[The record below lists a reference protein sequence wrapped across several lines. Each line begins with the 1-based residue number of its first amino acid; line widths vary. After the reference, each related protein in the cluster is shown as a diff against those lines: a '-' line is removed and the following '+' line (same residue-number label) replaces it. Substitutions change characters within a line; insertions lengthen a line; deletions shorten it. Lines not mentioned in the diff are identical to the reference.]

1 VICSPSRH
9 SRPVKKS
16 SERPPFLQAYNIAKF
31 RLIEAGGTVRLNI
44 AMVSEKSG
52 QLRRVLGVG
61 FGLAVSIGGTIGVG
75 ILRTPG
81 LVAEQLHAPVSIL
94 LLWVAGGI
102 YTLLGASCL
111 TELGLMLPRAGGFY
125 VYVRRAFGNTAGF
138 AVGWTD
144 WLMYCSILGY
154 LSIAIA
160 EFIAA
165 LGLIPG
171 GAIRFLSVLILLSI
185 VALQWLGIRI
195 SSLFQEVTTSLKCV
209 AFLVLVAACLL
220 VPTDG
225 YPSARIPSS
234 MTFSGSVIAL
244 QAIVITYGGWQ
255 SPLYFIEEDRDPARN
270 LPRTM
275 IGGVLSVIGIYLLV
289 NIALLKVVP
298 ISELSGSTLPAADAA
313 RVIAGAH
320 GRNLII
326 LLSVVSLVPLLNAVT
341 MMGTRVIFGMGRDQ
355 LFWSRTST
363 VNRSGTPD
371 TATLL
376 TAAVALGLI
385 ATGTFQRLIAMTS
398 FFLAAN
404 YSLCCVA
411 LVVLRRREPDLPRP
425 YQAWGYPWSIWLVV
439 GGSMIFLLGMLA
451 GDIFNGL
458 AALGL
463 LAIGLIG
470 RALFARRVLRRDL
483 RQRSSTCPEDSLR

>member
-1 VICSPSRH
+1 MVP
-9 SRPVKKS
+9 
-16 SERPPFLQAYNIAKF
+16 ER
-31 RLIEAGGTVRLNI
+31 
-44 AMVSEKSG
+44 SG

-81 LVAEQLHAPVSIL
+81 LVAEQLQAPLVIL

-111 TELGLMLPRAGGFY
+111 TELGVMLPQAGGFY
-125 VYVRRAFGNTAGF
+125 VYVRRAFGNTTGF

-144 WLMYCSILGY
+144 WLMYCSVLGY

-160 EFIAA
+160 EFIAT

-171 GAIRFLSVLILLSI
+171 SAIRVLSVLILVSI

-220 VPTDG
+220 VPTHG
-225 YPSARIPSS
+225 YPSTRIPSS
-234 MTFSGSVIAL
+234 MTFSGLVIAL
-244 QAIVITYGGWQ
+244 QAIVITYAGWQ

-289 NIALLKVVP
+289 NIALLKILP
-298 ISELSGSTLPAADAA
+298 MSELSGATFPAADAA

-326 LLSVVSLVPLLNAVT
+326 LLSVISLVPLLNAIT
-341 MMGTRVIFGMGRDQ
+341 MMGTRVVFALGRDQ
-355 LFWSRTST
+355 LFWSRAST
-363 VNRSGTPD
+363 VNPRGTPD

-376 TAAVALGLI
+376 TATVAGGLI
-385 ATGTFQRLIAMTS
+385 ATGTFQRLIAITS

-404 YSLCCVA
+404 YALCCVA

-425 YQAWGYPWSIWLVV
+425 YRAWGYPWSVWLVAA
-439 GGSMIFLLGMLA
+439 GSVMFLLGMLA
-451 GDIFNGL
+451 GDVRTGL

-470 RALFARRVLRRDL
+470 RALFARRA
-483 RQRSSTCPEDSLR
+483 SPS

>member
-1 VICSPSRH
+1 MNLVCS
-9 SRPVKKS
+9 
-16 SERPPFLQAYNIAKF
+16 
-31 RLIEAGGTVRLNI
+31 TVRLNI
-44 AMVSEKSG
+44 AMVSETSG

-81 LVAEQLHAPVSIL
+81 LVAEQLHVPLAIL
-94 LLWVAGGI
+94 LLWVAGGV
-102 YTLLGASCL
+102 YTLLGANCL

-125 VYVRRAFGNTAGF
+125 VYVRRAFGNTMGF

-144 WLMYCSILGY
+144 WFMYCSVLGY

-160 EFIAA
+160 EFVAA

-171 GAIRFLSVLILLSI
+171 SAIRFFSVLILVSI

-209 AFLVLVAACLL
+209 VFLVLVAACLL

-225 YPSARIPSS
+225 YPSAHIPSS
-234 MTFSGSVIAL
+234 MTFSGLVIAL

-255 SPLYFIEEDRDPARN
+255 SPLYFVEEDRDPARN

-289 NIALLKVVP
+289 NIALLKLLP
-298 ISELSGSTLPAADAA
+298 MSELAGATLPAADAA
-313 RVIAGAH
+313 RGVAGAH
-320 GRNLII
+320 GRTLII
-326 LLSVVSLVPLLNAVT
+326 VLSVISLVPLLNAIT
-341 MMGTRVIFGMGRDQ
+341 MMGTRVIFAMGRDQ
-355 LFWSRTST
+355 LFWSRTSS
-363 VNRSGTPD
+363 VNPSGTPD

-376 TAAVALGLI
+376 TAAVAVGLI

-404 YSLCCVA
+404 YCLCCVA
-411 LVVLRRREPDLPRP
+411 LLVLRQREPDLPRP
-425 YQAWGYPWSIWLVV
+425 YRAWGYPWSVWLVTA
-439 GGSMIFLLGMLA
+439 GSMSFLVGTLA
-451 GDIFNGL
+451 GDLFNGL
-458 AALGL
+458 AALAL
-463 LAIGLIG
+463 LAVGLIG
-470 RALFARRVLRRDL
+470 RILLGRRAI
-483 RQRSSTCPEDSLR
+483 S

>member
-1 VICSPSRH
+1 
-9 SRPVKKS
+9 
-16 SERPPFLQAYNIAKF
+16 
-31 RLIEAGGTVRLNI
+31 
-44 AMVSEKSG
+44 
-52 QLRRVLGVG
+52 
-61 FGLAVSIGGTIGVG
+61 
-75 ILRTPG
+75 
-81 LVAEQLHAPVSIL
+81 
-94 LLWVAGGI
+94 
-102 YTLLGASCL
+102 
-111 TELGLMLPRAGGFY
+111 MLPRAGGFY

-171 GAIRFLSVLILLSI
+171 GAIRFLSVLILVSI

-195 SSLFQEVTTSLKCV
+195 SSLFQEVTTSIKCV

-220 VPTDG
+220 VPSG
-225 YPSARIPSS
+225 RYPSARILPS
-234 MTFSGSVIAL
+234 MTFSGFVIAL

-289 NIALLKVVP
+289 NIALLKVLP
-298 ISELSGSTLPAADAA
+298 MSELSGATFPAADAA

-320 GRNLII
+320 GRDLII
-326 LLSVVSLVPLLNAVT
+326 LLSVISLVPLLNAVA
-341 MMGTRVIFGMGRDQ
+341 MMGTRVIFAMGRDQ
-355 LFWSRTST
+355 LFWSRTSSL
-363 VNRSGTPD
+363 NPGGTPD

-376 TAAVALGLI
+376 TAAVAVGLI

-404 YSLCCVA
+404 YSVCCFA
-411 LVVLRRREPDLPRP
+411 LIALRHREPDLPRP
-425 YQAWGYPWSIWLVV
+425 YRAWGYPWSVWLVTA
-439 GGSMIFLLGMLA
+439 GGMIFLVGMLV
-451 GDIFNGL
+451 GDMLNGL
-458 AALGL
+458 AALAL
-463 LAIGLIG
+463 LGVGSLG
-470 RALFARRVLRRDL
+470 RVLFKL
-483 RQRSSTCPEDSLR
+483 KTTPS

>member
-1 VICSPSRH
+1 MA
-9 SRPVKKS
+9 
-16 SERPPFLQAYNIAKF
+16 SETY
-31 RLIEAGGTVRLNI
+31 
-44 AMVSEKSG
+44 G

-61 FGLAVSIGGTIGVG
+61 FGLAVSVGGTIGVG

-81 LVAEQLHAPVSIL
+81 LVAEQLHLPLVIL
-94 LLWVAGGI
+94 LFWVAGGI

-111 TELGLMLPRAGGFY
+111 TELGVMLPRAGGFY
-125 VYVRRAFGNTAGF
+125 VYMRRAFGNTAGF

-144 WLMYCSILGY
+144 WLMYCSVLGY

-165 LGLIPG
+165 LGLLPG
-171 GAIRFLSVLILLSI
+171 NAIRFLSILILVSI
-185 VALQWLGIRI
+185 VALQWFGIRI

-209 AFLVLVAACLL
+209 AFLVLVAICLL
-220 VPTDG
+220 VPSDG
-225 YPSARIPSS
+225 YPSARTPSTI
-234 MTFSGSVIAL
+234 TFSGLVVAL
-244 QAIVITYGGWQ
+244 QAIVITYAGWQ
-255 SPLYFIEEDRDPARN
+255 SPLYFIEEDRDPARD

-313 RVIAGAH
+313 RAIAGTH
-320 GRNLII
+320 GRNLITV
-326 LLSVVSLVPLLNAVT
+326 LSLVSLVPLLNAVT
-341 MMGTRVIFGMGRDQ
+341 MMGTRVIFAMGRDQ
-355 LFWSRTST
+355 LFWARTST
-363 VNRSGTPD
+363 VNARGTPD

-376 TAAVALGLI
+376 TGAVAVVLI

-411 LVVLRRREPDLPRP
+411 LLVLRRREPHLPRP
-425 YQAWGYPWSIWLVV
+425 YRVWGYPWSVWLVTV
-439 GGSMIFLLGMLA
+439 ISLTFLVGMLM
-451 GDIFNGL
+451 GDVLNGI
-458 AALGL
+458 ASLGL
-463 LAIGLIG
+463 LALGLFG
-470 RALFARRVLRRDL
+470 RALFIRRATP
-483 RQRSSTCPEDSLR
+483 S

>member
-1 VICSPSRH
+1 MN
-9 SRPVKKS
+9 
-16 SERPPFLQAYNIAKF
+16 SE
-31 RLIEAGGTVRLNI
+31 T
-44 AMVSEKSG
+44 SG

-81 LVAEQLHAPVSIL
+81 LVAEQLHLPSAIL

-144 WLMYCSILGY
+144 WLMYCSVLGY

-165 LGLIPG
+165 LGLVPG
-171 GAIRFLSVLILLSI
+171 GSIRFVAVLILLCI

-195 SSLFQEVTTSLKCV
+195 SSQFQEVTTSLKCI
-209 AFLVLVAACLL
+209 AFLALVSACLL
-220 VPTDG
+220 APAGEYTSKHIT
-225 YPSARIPSS
+225 PSV
-234 MTFSGSVIAL
+234 TVSGLTVAL
-244 QAIVITYGGWQ
+244 QAIIITYAGWQ

-270 LPRTM
+270 LPRAM

-289 NIALLKVVP
+289 NIALLKVLP
-298 ISELSGSTLPAADAA
+298 MSELSGATFPAADAA
-313 RVIAGAH
+313 RIIAGAH

-326 LLSVVSLVPLLNAVT
+326 LLSVISLVPLVNAIT
-341 MMGTRVIFGMGRDQ
+341 MMGTRVIFGLGRDQ

-363 VNRSGTPD
+363 VNPRGTPD

-376 TAAVALGLI
+376 TAAVAVGLI

-411 LVVLRRREPDLPRP
+411 LVALRRREPDLPRP
-425 YQAWGYPWSIWLVV
+425 YRAWGYPWSVWLVAA
-439 GGSMIFLLGMLA
+439 GSVIFLFGMLV
-451 GDIFNGL
+451 GDVFNGIS
-458 AALGL
+458 ALGL
-463 LAIGLIG
+463 LVIGLIG
-470 RALFARRVLRRDL
+470 RALFTRRA
-483 RQRSSTCPEDSLR
+483 SPS

>member
-1 VICSPSRH
+1 
-9 SRPVKKS
+9 
-16 SERPPFLQAYNIAKF
+16 
-31 RLIEAGGTVRLNI
+31 
-44 AMVSEKSG
+44 MVSETSG

-81 LVAEQLHAPVSIL
+81 LVAEQLHAPLAIV

-111 TELGLMLPRAGGFY
+111 TELGVMFPRAGGFY

-144 WLMYCSILGY
+144 WLMYCSVLGY

-171 GAIRFLSVLILLSI
+171 SAIRFLAILILISI

-195 SSLFQEVTTSLKCV
+195 SSQFQEVTTSLKCI
-209 AFLVLVAACLL
+209 AFLTLVSACLL
-220 VPTDG
+220 VPTSG
-225 YPSARIPSS
+225 HALARMPSS
-234 MTFSGSVIAL
+234 MTFSGLTVAL
-244 QAIVITYGGWQ
+244 QAIIITYAGWQ
-255 SPLYFIEEDRDPARN
+255 SPLYFIEEDRNPSRD
-270 LPRTM
+270 LPRAM

-289 NIALLKVVP
+289 NIALLRVLP
-298 ISELSGSTLPAADAA
+298 MSELAGATLPAADAA

-320 GRNLII
+320 GRNLITA
-326 LLSVVSLVPLLNAVT
+326 LSVISLIPLLNAIV
-341 MMGTRVIFGMGRDQ
+341 MMGTRVIFALGRDQ

-363 VNRSGTPD
+363 VNRGGTPD

-376 TAAVALGLI
+376 TAAVAVGLI

-425 YQAWGYPWSIWLVV
+425 YRAWGYPWSVWLVTV
-439 GGSMIFLLGMLA
+439 GSVSFLVGTLA
-451 GDIFNGL
+451 GDLFNGL
-458 AALGL
+458 AALAL
-463 LAIGLIG
+463 LAVGLIG
-470 RALFARRVLRRDL
+470 HALFTRRVTPL
-483 RQRSSTCPEDSLR
+483 

>member
-1 VICSPSRH
+1 MWMNLVCS
-9 SRPVKKS
+9 
-16 SERPPFLQAYNIAKF
+16 
-31 RLIEAGGTVRLNI
+31 TVRLNI
-44 AMVSEKSG
+44 AMVSETSG

-81 LVAEQLHAPVSIL
+81 LVAEQLHVPLAIL
-94 LLWVAGGI
+94 LLWVAGGV
-102 YTLLGASCL
+102 YTLLGANCL

-125 VYVRRAFGNTAGF
+125 VYVRRAFGNTMGF

-144 WLMYCSILGY
+144 WFMYCSVLGY

-171 GAIRFLSVLILLSI
+171 GAIRFLSVLILVSI

-209 AFLVLVAACLL
+209 VFLVLVAACLL

-225 YPSARIPSS
+225 YPSAHIPSS
-234 MTFSGSVIAL
+234 MTFSGLVIAL

-255 SPLYFIEEDRDPARN
+255 SPLYFVEEDRDPARN

-289 NIALLKVVP
+289 NIALLKLLP
-298 ISELSGSTLPAADAA
+298 MSELAGATLPAADAA
-313 RVIAGAH
+313 RGVAGAH
-320 GRNLII
+320 GRTLII
-326 LLSVVSLVPLLNAVT
+326 VLSVISLVPLLNAIT
-341 MMGTRVIFGMGRDQ
+341 MMGTRVIFAMGRDQ
-355 LFWSRTST
+355 LFWSRTSS
-363 VNRSGTPD
+363 VNPSGTPD

-376 TAAVALGLI
+376 TAAVAVGLI

-404 YSLCCVA
+404 YCLCCVA
-411 LVVLRRREPDLPRP
+411 LLVLRQREPDLPRP
-425 YQAWGYPWSIWLVV
+425 YRAWGYPWSVWLVTA
-439 GGSMIFLLGMLA
+439 GSMSFLVGTLA
-451 GDIFNGL
+451 GDLFNGL
-458 AALGL
+458 AALAV
-463 LAIGLIG
+463 LAVGLIG
-470 RALFARRVLRRDL
+470 RILLGRRAI
-483 RQRSSTCPEDSLR
+483 S